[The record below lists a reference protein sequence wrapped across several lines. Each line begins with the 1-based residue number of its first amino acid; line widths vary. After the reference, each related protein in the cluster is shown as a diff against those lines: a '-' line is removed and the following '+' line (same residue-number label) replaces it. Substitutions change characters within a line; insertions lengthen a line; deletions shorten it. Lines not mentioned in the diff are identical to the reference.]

1 MRKHLKQTLGV
12 RIRSIRLAQGLTQ
25 EALSDRMKADDANF
39 SVESISNIER
49 GRSLP
54 GLDTLHRMA
63 TALDL
68 TLVEVL
74 DIEETDAEKPER
86 AELEARLRYL
96 ARTLPDDRLKMAV
109 TQVEVLMP
117 AKEEV

>member
-63 TALDL
+63 TALDV

-74 DIEETDAEKPER
+74 DIEEIDAEKPER

-117 AKEEV
+117 SDQS